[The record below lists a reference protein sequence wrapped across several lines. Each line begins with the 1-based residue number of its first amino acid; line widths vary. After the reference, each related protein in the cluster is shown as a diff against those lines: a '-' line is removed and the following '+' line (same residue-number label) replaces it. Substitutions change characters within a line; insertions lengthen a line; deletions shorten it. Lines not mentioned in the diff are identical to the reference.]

1 MSSVSNFLFR
11 VTGSA
16 PAASGN
22 RAHPRGEVW
31 KKPRGTEEGGASAL
45 GGRKEGG
52 RKEEG
57 GPGRG
62 VRS

>member
-1 MSSVSNFLFR
+1 MSSVGDFLFR

-31 KKPRGTEEGGASAL
+31 RKPRGTEEGGATAL
-45 GGRKEGG
+45 GGGREGG
-52 RKEEG
+52 RKKAD
-57 GPGRG
+57 PAAA
-62 VRS
+62 